1 MELAVVAALVLAHHA
16 DRQEAGLLVAA
27 DRPPVGRRRVD
38 GDPVMPPPFEQEPGK
53 QADGLRADAFAL
65 VGGTEEDV
73 DARVPVHRVFLL
85 VILDAP
91 GDVAGD
97 IDHQEHARLIASELR
112 RNQLGLLGLT
122 PPPGH
127 RFF

>member
-91 GDVAGD
+91 AMWPATSTTRSTLDSSP
-97 IDHQEHARLIASELR
+97 ASFAAISSASS
-112 RNQLGLLGLT
+112 G
-122 PPPGH
+122 
-127 RFF
+127 